1 MKKFRILFLIA
12 VLFFVGCKNS
22 ASSEHTLPEDDRYQT
37 YYNAI
42 SRNEKWKD
50 GSLYYSVSAQMV
62 QLDDGSYRFY
72 VFLDHARIA
81 MYDIALLAVMNDVPY
96 REATVM
102 MPNIGILGKN
112 TYTMI
117 PNQYDPQNDYVKGL
131 VISGES
137 DAASV
142 DLKMMIEWKDKSLEH
157 VSREFI
163 RFTLTE
169 EGWTSA
175 DDPKDAK
182 GTEA

>member
-1 MKKFRILFLIA
+1 MKKFRIFFLA
-12 VLFFVGCKNS
+12 LLLCLGGCKNS
-22 ASSEHTLPEDDRYQT
+22 SSQHAVPQDTRYQT
-37 YYNAI
+37 YYNAVL
-42 SRNEKWKD
+42 RNEKWKD
-50 GSLYYSVSAQMV
+50 GSLYYALSAQMTH
-62 QLDDGSYRFY
+62 LEDGSYRFY
-72 VFLDHARIA
+72 IFLDHARIA

-96 REATVM
+96 SQADMM
-102 MPNIGILGKN
+102 MPNIGIMGKN

-117 PNQYDPQNDYVKGL
+117 PNQYDPQNGYVKGL

-137 DAASV
+137 TEASI

-169 EGWTSA
+169 EGWTSS
-175 DDPKDAK
+175 DDPEDVK